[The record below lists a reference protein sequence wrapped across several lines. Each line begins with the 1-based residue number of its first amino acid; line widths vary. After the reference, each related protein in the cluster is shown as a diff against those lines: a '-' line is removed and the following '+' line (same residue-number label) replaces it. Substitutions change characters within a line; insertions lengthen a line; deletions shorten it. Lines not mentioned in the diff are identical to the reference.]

1 MSLFLAT
8 LVFGLVLAALGGVLV
23 SNRTAVN
30 TSLKSLPRS
39 ENAAMVLFGG
49 AALWFLWIV
58 WHSSPADNFEHP
70 ALLTIAFAVIAG
82 FAFKCVP
89 DFLSVRGLCILVLLG
104 AWHLRAAAYM
114 EYDKPLRLMMV
125 TPLFI
130 FIALAIW
137 LGVQPY
143 RLRDFFNWL
152 FALPSRARSI
162 GGALLVY
169 GLIVAGVAFTY

>member
-8 LVFGLVLAALGGVLV
+8 LVFGLVLAVLGGLLV
-23 SNRTAVN
+23 SNQSSVT

-39 ENAAMVLFGG
+39 NTAAIVLFGG

-70 ALLTIAFAVIAG
+70 AILTGAFAVIAAL
-82 FAFKCVP
+82 AFKCVP
-89 DFLSVRGLCILVLLG
+89 DFLSVRGLSILVLLA
-104 AWHLRAAAYM
+104 AWHLRGAAYM
-114 EYDKPLRLMMV
+114 EYDKPLRLLMV

-130 FIALAIW
+130 IIALAIW

-143 RLRDFFNWL
+143 RMRDFFDWL
-152 FALPSRARSI
+152 FVRAGRTR
-162 GGALLVY
+162 GVGVGLLTY
-169 GLIVAGVAFTY
+169 GLIVAAVAFTY